1 MLKKFL
7 AHKRVMLTPEQVA
20 HYEKLLEVPENISAR
35 LTSYTTNPAPIAARR
50 QEVAKAIEALTNEPN
65 R

>member
-1 MLKKFL
+1 MLKKLL

-50 QEVAKAIEALTNEPN
+50 Q
-65 R
+65 